1 MVCDPIRIDAGI
13 KKKKQFGKAVERAKR
28 RNEMILYTKFS
39 FSKLWKSGIDSWKW
53 PRMLFLKLER

>member
-13 KKKKQFGKAVERAKR
+13 KKKSSLEKRAKR